1 MKFLI
6 HIPQLIYGGA
16 EKVLVNFA
24 NCLVENGHYVE
35 ILETYEKGYLK
46 PQFDEKV
53 VFNAI
58 CSNEYTKKYYSSLSD
73 IKSEKRFLENFSN
86 CCKLV
91 FSKIV
96 GYRRFAE
103 KLCSKYYSEKKFDVA
118 INYLEIESPDFILNH
133 IVADKYLQ
141 WIHTDVSMYPNESFD
156 KFYSGYL
163 KMNNIIC
170 VSNTAKESFCKLYP
184 QLSEKVSV
192 IYNFFNVEDIIKKS
206 KESVDIENEQF
217 TLLSIG
223 RLIEAKAYPRAIN
236 VIKKLVD
243 EGYEFK
249 WYIIGEG
256 ADRPII
262 EQLIEK
268 YNLQEI
274 VILLGIKDNPYP
286 YIQKCD
292 LFFLPSLYEGFPTVT
307 IEAKILNKPV
317 LATEVSGIR
326 EQIVDGKHGIVAYND
341 ESGIYNSLKHLLD
354 NQNNIQLLSDNTSME
369 KVIKNFDKYNSFM
382 LLLM

>member
-1 MKFLI
+1 MRFLI

-24 NCLVENGHYVE
+24 NCLVDNGHYVE

-46 PQFDEKV
+46 PQFNEKV

-58 CSNEYTKKYYSSLSD
+58 CSNEYTNKYYSSLSD
-73 IKSEKRFLENFSN
+73 IKSEKRFIKNITN
-86 CCKLV
+86 CFKLI

-103 KLCSKYYSEKKFDVA
+103 KLCAKYYSDKKFDVA

-133 IVADKYLQ
+133 IVADKCLQ
-141 WIHTDVSMYPNESFD
+141 WIHTDVSMYPRENFD
-156 KFYSGYL
+156 RFYNGYF
-163 KMNNIIC
+163 KMDNIIC

-192 IYNFFNVEDIIKKS
+192 IYNFFDVEDIIKKS
-206 KESVDIENEQF
+206 KESIDFENEQF

-236 VIKKLVD
+236 IVKKLVD

-256 ADRPII
+256 ADRPVI
-262 EQLIEK
+262 EELIDK
-268 YNLQEI
+268 YNLQNI

-286 YIQKCD
+286 YIKKCD

-317 LATEVSGIR
+317 LATDVSGIR
-326 EQIVDGKHGIVAYND
+326 EQIVDGKHGIVAHND
-341 ESGIYNSLKHLLD
+341 EESIYTSLKYLLD
-354 NQNNIQLLSDNTSME
+354 NQALVQQLSDNSDME
-369 KVIKNFDKYNSFM
+369 RVLNNNTKYEKFLN
-382 LLLM
+382 L

>member
-46 PQFDEKV
+46 PQFDKKV

-58 CSNEYTKKYYSSLSD
+58 CSNAYTNKYYSSLND
-73 IKSEKRFLENFSN
+73 IKSEKNILIKISKCF
-86 CCKLV
+86 KLV

-103 KLCSKYYSEKKFDVA
+103 KLCSKYYSDKKFDVA
-118 INYLEIESPDFILNH
+118 INYLEIESTDFILNN
-133 IVADKYLQ
+133 IKANKYMQ
-141 WIHTDVSMYPNESFD
+141 WIHTDVSMYPRESFD
-156 KFYSGYL
+156 KFYDGYL

-170 VSNTAKESFCKLYP
+170 VSNTAKESFCKLYS

-192 IYNFFNVEDIIKKS
+192 IYNFFDVEDIIKKS
-206 KESVDIENEQF
+206 KESIDFENEHF
-217 TLLSIG
+217 TLLSVG
-223 RLIEAKAYPRAIN
+223 RLIEAKAYPRAIK
-236 VIKKLVD
+236 VVKKLVD
-243 EGYEFK
+243 QGYNFK

-256 ADRPII
+256 ADRPKI
-262 EQLIEK
+262 EELIEK

-286 YIQKCD
+286 YIKKCD

-326 EQIVDGKHGIVAYND
+326 EQIVDGKHGIVAHND
-341 ESGIYNSLKHLLD
+341 EESIYTSLKYLLD
-354 NQNNIQLLSDNTSME
+354 NQALVQQLSDNSDME
-369 KVIKNFDKYNSFM
+369 RVLNNNTKYEKFLN
-382 LLLM
+382 L